1 VLHVP
6 IEEGAMAA
14 EGLSIEMLQADHG
27 DALWIEWDGPARRHR
42 VVVDAGPKSTFDT
55 VRERFERLDL
65 TDRVVDL
72 FVVTHIDLD
81 HIGGAIELLNTPSL
95 GVQYRDVWF
104 NDLRHLSGEPV
115 TRGALQGEELA
126 ALIEGERLT
135 WNGRFDG
142 QAVVVPESG
151 PLPRVELDGGV
162 QLVLLSP
169 TREKLLALQ
178 STWVDTIEEA
188 KRAAE
193 ERALD
198 QMVDGDEADEA
209 QRGGKR
215 FGRDKST
222 ANGSSIAFILEAGDA
237 RWLLAGDAHADVLT
251 DGLRR
256 YAEEIGEQRVRLDG
270 FKLPHHGSMSNV
282 TADLLDAIECSQ
294 YLVSTNGK
302 YFKHPDVACLDLV
315 VEHSATPTLLFNNL
329 AESTKR
335 WAAPSDRYVARF
347 PEADGCGL
355 VVGRG
360 AASVPHTTAP
370 AVDAAA
376 GPIASEE
383 PPTGSAADAS
393 VASEAPARTVTEV
406 AVEVIHGS
414 LELADD
420 PVLVG
425 HYTATPL
432 SGTEAFIDRRYL
444 NRLSNRF
451 TTNQYPG
458 EIGTSL
464 FVRPPRHRHPAAGV
478 IVVGLGEYGEL
489 TPLRL
494 VETVRAA
501 LVRRAFDE
509 AESANPDVRLDL
521 GIASVLLGATGDQGL
536 TVAATVR
543 AVVLGV
549 VEANRTLR
557 TSMGTDRVQYRSLE
571 IWERYESS
579 AELAYRAVLSLDD
592 GLTAGVTAGDGDTV
606 VPARSL
612 RAAGGAQD
620 NSPVI
625 DSVDPSWWRLRISDA
640 TAGGAAGD
648 ADSGYLELDFA
659 VSGRLA
665 RTGTVRHRV
674 ERRRLQ
680 RLLRTVVGQPAPG
693 AGVHTTLFELLF
705 PNQLKWD
712 LMGAQEIQLELD
724 DTTADIPWEMLAARN
739 PADRTRGQ
747 LALRA
752 PLIRQLR
759 LAELPQTRRATRPT
773 ALVIGN
779 PPSGGLPDLKGAETE
794 ARTVRKL
801 LADAGYAVNSLCYSR
816 DQPVVDAVTEIE
828 TALFADDYRIVHIAG
843 HGMFDPDDP
852 TRTGVVIGSD
862 EFLTAQVFRQLNV
875 LPDVVFLNCCHLGGV
890 ANGIEGDPTEFTR
903 QHLNRLGASLARQLI
918 DSGVRAVVAAGWA
931 VDDDA
936 AIAFA
941 HELYR
946 AMLGGSAFGDAV
958 HRGRRAA
965 DVTAQRRPPKAD
977 GTPRTPSSTWG
988 AYQCYGDAGYR
999 LPVDPS
1005 RDKTQRVFPTPLTIK
1020 EAIRRIERIVS
1031 QIEFIGVGSNAVGAP
1046 AGGDDERGRAEREL
1060 VVIYEAAVA
1069 AHWFDDSSTG
1079 QRLCEQFAEAWAALG
1094 DHERAVDLYRK
1105 ALGSGQG
1112 AVRLRSIEQLSNHE
1126 DRLANRLIRNEEAT
1140 DEDRARAKELLALAF
1155 ERIELLEKIG
1165 GSGERS
1171 ALRAGHFKRAAA
1183 ASTGA
1188 ARSDALRRAAEAYR
1202 SAYEQAKSSRN
1213 SSYGL
1218 FNFIQLEEIRRLSE
1232 SDTSER
1238 PEPYADLDAVLAS
1251 SRSGSIATYW
1261 DAVARAD
1268 GELTKALVE
1277 RSIVERRPDLK
1288 VCYLDAF
1295 STRSTANQRS
1305 STLDHLRD
1313 LADLHPDADEA
1324 GALRS
1329 LYAELLLD
1337 D

>member
-6 IEEGAMAA
+6 IEEGAMAG

-27 DALWIEWDGPARRHR
+27 DALWIEWDGPVRRHR
-42 VVVDAGPKSTFDT
+42 MVVDAGPRSTFDA

-72 FVVTHIDLD
+72 LVVTHIDLD

-95 GVQYRDVWF
+95 GIKYGDVWF
-104 NDLRHLSGEPV
+104 NDLRHLSGEPA
-115 TRGALQGEELA
+115 TRGALQGEQLA
-126 ALIEGERLT
+126 DLIEGEKLP
-135 WNGRFDG
+135 WNGSFEG

-188 KRAAE
+188 KRDAE
-193 ERALD
+193 ERALE
-198 QMVDGDEADEA
+198 GAADAEETDDA

-256 YAEEIGEQRVRLDG
+256 YADEIGEQRVRLDG
-270 FKLPHHGSMSNV
+270 FKLPHHGSMSNI
-282 TADLLDAIECSQ
+282 TTDLLRAIDCSQ

-315 VEHSATPTLLFNNL
+315 VEHSVNPRLLFNNL
-329 AESTKR
+329 VASTER
-335 WAAPSDRYVARF
+335 WAAPSDRYTARF
-347 PEADGCGL
+347 PDGEGRGL

-360 AASVPHTTAP
+360 AESVARPPVP
-370 AVDAAA
+370 AVDATAA
-376 GPIASEE
+376 PTPSDDQITE
-383 PPTGSAADAS
+383 PAADA
-393 VASEAPARTVTEV
+393 PTVTEI
-406 AVEVIHGS
+406 AVEVVHGS
-414 LELADD
+414 LELAGD

-425 HYTATPL
+425 HYTSTPL

-444 NRLSNRF
+444 NRLTNRF

-464 FVRPPRHRHPAAGV
+464 YVRAPRHRHPAAGV

-536 TVAATVR
+536 TIAATVR

-557 TSMGTDRVQYRSLE
+557 TTMGTDRVQYRSLE
-571 IWERYESS
+571 IWERYEAS

-625 DSVDPSWWRLRISDA
+625 DSVDPSWWRLRISEA
-640 TAGGAAGD
+640 TAGGD
-648 ADSGYLELDFA
+648 AVDGEPGYLDLDFA

-680 RLLRTVVGQPAPG
+680 RLLRNVVGQPAPG

-712 LMGAQEIQLELD
+712 LMGAQEIQLEVD

-801 LADAGYAVNSLCYSR
+801 LADAGYAVTSLCYAG
-816 DQPVVDAVTEIE
+816 DQPAVDVVTEIE

-843 HGMFDPDDP
+843 HGMYDPDDP

-862 EFLTAQVFRQLNV
+862 EYLTAQVFRQLNV

-890 ANGIEGDPTEFTR
+890 ANGLEGDPTEFTR

-946 AMLGGSAFGDAV
+946 AMLGGAAFGDAV
-958 HRGRRAA
+958 HRARRAA
-965 DVTAQRRPPKAD
+965 DVAAQRRPPKAD
-977 GTPRTPSSTWG
+977 GSPRIPSSTWG

-999 LPVDPS
+999 LPVDPT
-1005 RDKTQRVFPTPLTIK
+1005 RERTQRTFPIPLTIK

-1031 QIEFIGVGSNAVGAP
+1031 QIEFIGVGSR
-1046 AGGDDERGRAEREL
+1046 AGGQPSDGDDERDRAEREL
-1060 VVIYEAAVA
+1060 VVIHESAVE
-1069 AHWFDDSSTG
+1069 AHWFDDSAAG

-1094 DHERAVDLYRK
+1094 DHERAVELYRK

-1112 AVRLRSIEQLSNHE
+1112 SVRLRSIEQLSNHE
-1126 DRLANRLIRNEEAT
+1126 DRLANRLIRNDEAS
-1140 DEDRARAKELLALAF
+1140 DDDRARAAELLALAL

-1188 ARSDALRRAAEAYR
+1188 ARAQALCRASEAYR
-1202 SAYEQAKSSRN
+1202 RAYEQVRASN
-1213 SSYGL
+1213 DSSYAL

-1232 SDTSER
+1232 GDTSER
-1238 PEPYADLDAVLAS
+1238 AEPYADLEAALAG
-1251 SRSGSIATYW
+1251 SRSGPIGTYW

-1268 GELTKALVE
+1268 GELTRALVD
-1277 RSIVERRPDLK
+1277 RSIAERRPELK
-1288 VCYLDAF
+1288 LCYLDAF

-1329 LYAELLLD
+1329 LHAELLLD

>member
-1 VLHVP
+1 
-6 IEEGAMAA
+6 MAGQ
-14 EGLSIEMLQADHG
+14 GLSIEMLQAEHG
-27 DALWIEWDGPARRHR
+27 DALWIEWDGPGGRHR
-42 VVVDAGPKSTFDT
+42 MVVDAGPKAAFST

-65 TDRVVDL
+65 ADRVVDL
-72 FVVTHIDLD
+72 FIVTHIDLD

-95 GVQYRDVWF
+95 GVKYREVWF

-115 TRGALQGEELA
+115 TRGALQGEQLA
-126 ALIEGERLT
+126 DLIEGECLA
-135 WNGRFDG
+135 WNAAFDG
-142 QAVVVPESG
+142 QAVVVPDTG
-151 PLPRVELDGGV
+151 TLPRIDLDGGV

-169 TREKLLALQ
+169 TREKLLALE
-178 STWVDTIEEA
+178 STWIDTVEEA
-188 KRAAE
+188 KRSAE
-193 ERALD
+193 ERARAGG
-198 QMVDGDEADEA
+198 VDADAEDEDDDA

-222 ANGSSIAFILEAGDA
+222 ANGSSIAFILEAGEA
-237 RWLLAGDAHADVLT
+237 RWLLAGDAHADVLVR
-251 DGLRR
+251 GLSR
-256 YAEEIGEQRVRLDG
+256 YAAEIGEQRVRLDG

-282 TADLLDAIECSQ
+282 TADLLDLIDCRQ

-302 YFKHPDVACLDLV
+302 YFKHPDAACLDLV
-315 VEHSATPTLLFNNL
+315 VERSSTPTLLFNNL
-329 AESTKR
+329 VESTKP
-335 WAAPSDRYVARF
+335 WAAPSDRFLAVF
-347 PEADGCGL
+347 PQSEEGGL

-360 AASVPHTTAP
+360 AAPQPTPVAP
-370 AVDAAA
+370 AADSSADNGAH
-376 GPIASEE
+376 PASAE
-383 PPTGSAADAS
+383 PPPDASAASDRP
-393 VASEAPARTVTEV
+393 EQTVTEL
-406 AVEVIHGS
+406 AVEVVHGS
-414 LELADD
+414 LELARD

-425 HYTATPL
+425 HYSATPL
-432 SGTEAFIDRRYL
+432 SGTEAFVDRRYL
-444 NRLSNRF
+444 NRLTNRF

-464 FVRPPRHRHPAAGV
+464 LVRPPRHRHPASGV

-494 VETVRAA
+494 VETVRSA

-509 AESANPDVRLDL
+509 TETANPNEALDL
-521 GIASVLLGATGDQGL
+521 GISSVLLGATGDQGL

-557 TSMGTDRVQYRSLE
+557 TSMGTDRVQYRSLQ

-606 VPARSL
+606 LPARSL
-612 RAAGGAQD
+612 RVAGGAQD

-625 DSVDPSWWRLRISDA
+625 DSVDPSWWRLRISEA
-640 TAGGAAGD
+640 AAAGAATDPD
-648 ADSGYLELDFA
+648 AGYLELDFA

-680 RLLRTVVGQPAPG
+680 RLLRTVVGQPSPG

-712 LMGAQEIQLELD
+712 LMGAQEIQLEVD

-779 PPSGGLPDLKGAETE
+779 PPAGTLPDLKGAETE
-794 ARTVRKL
+794 SRTVRKL
-801 LADAGYAVNSLCYSR
+801 LSDAGYAVTSLCYSR

-852 TRTGVVIGSD
+852 TRTGVVIGPD

-875 LPDVVFLNCCHLGGV
+875 LPDVVFLNCCHLAGV
-890 ANGIEGDPTEFTR
+890 ANGLEGDPTAFTR

-946 AMLGGSAFGDAV
+946 AMLAGAAFGDAV

-965 DVTAQRRPPKAD
+965 DAAAQRRPPKAD
-977 GTPRTPSSTWG
+977 GTPRVPSSTWG

-999 LPVDPS
+999 LPVDPT
-1005 RDKTQRVFPTPLTIK
+1005 REKTYRVFPAPLTVK

-1031 QIEFIGVGSNAVGAP
+1031 QVEFIGVGRSVDDGSIT
-1046 AGGDDERGRAEREL
+1046 DEDERSRAEREL
-1060 VVIYEAAVA
+1060 VVIETAAVDA
-1069 AHWFDDSSTG
+1069 GWFDETATG

-1094 DHERAVDLYRK
+1094 DHERAVELYRK

-1112 AVRLRSIEQLSNHE
+1112 SVRLRSIEQLSNHE
-1126 DRLANRLIRNEEAT
+1126 DRLANRLIRSEQVS
-1140 DEDRARAKELLALAF
+1140 DEDRARAKELLTLAL

-1188 ARSDALRRAAEAYR
+1188 ARSEALCCAAAAYR
-1202 SAYEQAKSSRN
+1202 RAYEQAKASAN

-1218 FNFIQLEEIRRLSE
+1218 FNFIQLEEIRRLIE
-1232 SDTSER
+1232 GDTTDR
-1238 PEPYADLDAVLAS
+1238 PEPYADFDAVLAS
-1251 SRSGSIATYW
+1251 TRTGSIASYW
-1261 DAVARAD
+1261 DAVALAD
-1268 GELTKALVE
+1268 GELTKALLE
-1277 RSIVERRPDLK
+1277 RSLVARRSELRL
-1288 VCYLDAF
+1288 CYVDAF

-1313 LADLHPDADEA
+1313 LAELHPDADEA
-1324 GALRS
+1324 EALGS